1 VIPAEPVVS
10 GLRWYYL
17 PERLV
22 TVPAQG
28 ESALSWAQQAG
39 QADLPIGLYET
50 AIYAPDTS
58 ELNTRVRFSVTDDT
72 KH

>member
-1 VIPAEPVVS
+1 MVS

-22 TVPAQG
+22 TVSAQG

-39 QADLPIGLYET
+39 QADLPIGLYE
-50 AIYAPDTS
+50 AVIYASDTP
-58 ELNTRVRFSVTDDT
+58 ELNTRVCFSVTDDT